1 MTAPWGLAL
10 ARPIGYESLEK
21 TRNDEGKAMSG
32 YIERFSIEGK
42 RALVTGGTKGI
53 GLDISKLLA
62 EAGADVAV
70 VGRDEAGLAEVA
82 GVIEGLGRRAVPIA
96 AELAT
101 VEGAKDAARQALD
114 AFGAIDILVN
124 NAGIARVDPLLDATV
139 EDWDV
144 IMAVNLRAPFV
155 LAQAIAPGMIAQ
167 KSGKIINISSQ
178 AGVVGLDDHG
188 AYCASKGGL
197 NMLTK
202 VMTSE
207 WAKHNI
213 QINAVCPTV
222 ILTPMGEQVW
232 GDPAK
237 GDPMKAKIPAG
248 RFGRPI
254 EVADLVLFLA
264 SPASDLINGQNILL
278 DGGFTAL

>member
-1 MTAPWGLAL
+1 MTDF
-10 ARPIGYESLEK
+10 
-21 TRNDEGKAMSG
+21 TN
-32 YIERFSIEGK
+32 RFSVTDK
-42 RALVTGGTKGI
+42 RALVTGATKGI
-53 GLDISKLLA
+53 GLEICRVLA
-62 EAGADVAV
+62 DAGAHIAA
-70 VGRDEAGLAEVA
+70 VGRDAQGLEEVTRAIEAAD
-82 GVIEGLGRRAVPIA
+82 RRAVPITA
-96 AELAT
+96 DLAT
-101 VEGAKDAARQALD
+101 VDGAEAAAAAALA
-114 AFGAIDILVN
+114 AFGTIDILVN
-124 NAGIARVDPLLDATV
+124 NAGIARVQPLLEASVT
-139 EDWDV
+139 DWDL
-144 IMAVNLRAPFV
+144 IMAVNLRAPFIIARAV
-155 LAQAIAPGMIAQ
+155 APGMIAQ
-167 KSGKIINISSQ
+167 KSGKIVNISSQ

-248 RFGRPI
+248 RFGKPI

-264 SPASDLINGQNILL
+264 SPASDLITGQDILI
-278 DGGFTAL
+278 DGGFTAI

>member
-1 MTAPWGLAL
+1 
-10 ARPIGYESLEK
+10 
-21 TRNDEGKAMSG
+21 MSDFTN
-32 YIERFSIEGK
+32 RFSVTGK
-42 RALVTGGTKGI
+42 RALVTGATKGI
-53 GLDISKLLA
+53 GLEICRVLA
-62 EAGADVAV
+62 DAGAHIAA
-70 VGRDEAGLAEVA
+70 VGRDDAGLLEVVRA
-82 GVIEGLGRRAVPIA
+82 IEGAERRAVPIKA
-96 AELAT
+96 DLAT
-101 VEGAKDAARQALD
+101 VEGAEAAAKAALE
-114 AFGAIDILVN
+114 AFGTVDILVN
-124 NAGIARVDPLLDATV
+124 NAGIALVEPLLDAKV
-139 EDWDV
+139 EDWDLT
-144 IMAVNLRAPFV
+144 MAVNLRAPFIV
-155 LAQAIAPGMIAQ
+155 ARAVAPQMIAQ
-167 KSGKIINISSQ
+167 KAGKIINISSQ

-222 ILTPMGEQVW
+222 ILTPMGEKVW

-248 RFGRPI
+248 RFGKPI

-264 SPASDLINGQNILL
+264 SSASDLITGQDILI
-278 DGGFTAL
+278 DGGFTAV